1 MTQPTDNEARRS
13 ASREEILRQAGV
25 VLLGR
30 VVGVWEVG
38 PDGHLRTVTASVPGI
53 LDQQAT
59 AEVEAVL
66 RRWRNGLTP
75 GARCVGCRL
84 DDRGHWC
91 AAPVRRNAPAPPP
104 DGLERRSRERLIL
117 ELAGLCLGLIDL
129 LAASTAN

>member
-1 MTQPTDNEARRS
+1 MYQA
-13 ASREEILRQAGV
+13 ASGGTNGQGREEILRQAGV

-30 VVGVWEVG
+30 VIGVWEVG
-38 PDGHLRTVTASVPGI
+38 ADGHLHCVTASVPGI

-66 RRWRNGLTP
+66 RSWK
-75 GARCVGCRL
+75 GAFSTGAKCVGCRL

-91 AAPVRRNAPAPPP
+91 AAPIRRNAPAPPP

-117 ELAGLCLGLIDL
+117 ELAGLCLGLIEL
-129 LAASTAN
+129 LRSSDSR